1 MTKKRPSLS
10 SLKRRQQ
17 KIEQEGY
24 LLDCWIGKYQPAG
37 TAKGENTYFHLRSRK
52 PLPHGKKSQ
61 HLKADEVPSY
71 QHLIANGR
79 ALKKLEKQ
87 IQQLTHKRT
96 AVQALTSSETDEWST
111 PPHYIQLAKKVMGA
125 IDLDPASN
133 HLAQQWIQADTYY
146 TIKDNGLMQPWFG
159 RLWLN
164 PPYGNQVTLWT
175 EKAVNCYE
183 TGAIREGILLV
194 KPAVGSKWYQR
205 LSKQLLRCEPDER
218 IKFINAQG
226 QTQSSPVHGNALF
239 YLGTNRER
247 FQAVFSAVGTISV
260 PC

>member
-1 MTKKRPSLS
+1 MPKKRLSLS

-24 LLDCWIGKYQPAG
+24 LLDCWIGQYQPGG
-37 TAKGENTYFHLRSRK
+37 TAKGIKKYFHLRSRK

-61 HLKADEVPSY
+61 HLKADEVPY
-71 QHLIANGR
+71 YLKLITNGR
-79 ALKKLEKQ
+79 AFKKLTKQ
-87 IQQLTHKRT
+87 IEQLTHKRT
-96 AVQALTSSETDEWST
+96 VVQTLTSSETDEWST
-111 PPHYIQLAKKVMGA
+111 PPHYIGLAKQVMGA

-133 HLAQQWIQADTYY
+133 ALAQQWIEAETYY

-164 PPYGNQVTLWT
+164 PPYGNQVRLWT
-175 EKAVNCYE
+175 EKALHCYE
-183 TGAIREGILLV
+183 NGAIREGILLV

-226 QTQSSPVHGNALF
+226 QTQSSPVHGNTLF
-239 YLGTNRER
+239 YLGKNRER
-247 FQAVFSAVGTISV
+247 FQAVFSDLGTISV